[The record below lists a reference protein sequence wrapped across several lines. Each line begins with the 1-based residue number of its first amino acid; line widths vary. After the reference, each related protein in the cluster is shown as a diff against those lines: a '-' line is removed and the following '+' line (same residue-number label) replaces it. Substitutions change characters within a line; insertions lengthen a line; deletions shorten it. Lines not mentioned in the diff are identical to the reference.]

1 MSWAEGA
8 SNPFT
13 IVDARRIQMSS
24 SHLSRAEILSS
35 RKCIMTL
42 EDTWLDAIPDVQIR
56 RNTEATQEIRLPGC
70 MQWRLHQSLSKKS
83 AIGRVPIRP

>member
-24 SHLSRAEILSS
+24 SHLSRAEILQQEMHHNAIRYIARCHS
-35 RKCIMTL
+35 RCT
-42 EDTWLDAIPDVQIR
+42 
-56 RNTEATQEIRLPGC
+56 N
-70 MQWRLHQSLSKKS
+70 
-83 AIGRVPIRP
+83 